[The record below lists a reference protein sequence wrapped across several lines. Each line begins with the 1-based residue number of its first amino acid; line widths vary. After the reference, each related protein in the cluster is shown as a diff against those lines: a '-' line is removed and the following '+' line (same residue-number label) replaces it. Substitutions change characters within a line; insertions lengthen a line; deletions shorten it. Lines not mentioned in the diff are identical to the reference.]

1 MGRTGGFA
9 THLQDAAALESWPT
23 ARHPRRCVAAGDA
36 GGAPRWVQTSLP
48 GLLRALDLRPVGPQ
62 RFEMTAA
69 EPQWPAF
76 PAAQLAAAAVVAA
89 ERCFPGCSVS
99 HLSCA
104 YGQPARARL
113 PLTIAMTE
121 VRADPR
127 CVTARLEFAQGGIGY
142 GEAAVVLQPD
152 TARARAAHPVRTG
165 QATPSPDLPAAV
177 TGLHPPLAW
186 LAPWELR
193 AVPVPANPGISRP
206 GSACIWS
213 RLSGHSSEELDGTAG
228 RALLAYLS
236 ELLPLAAAAA
246 PSPDRRQGGRSSN
259 VLSHAITYNAPFN
272 LRDWLMATVDSYGA
286 EEGYVHAR
294 ATFRTPQ
301 GAVAAVVS
309 QAAAV
314 RGDYSAVPG
323 RKRAEQSI
331 A

>member
-1 MGRTGGFA
+1 MA
-9 THLQDAAALESWPT
+9 QHS
-23 ARHPRRCVAAGDA
+23 RRW
-36 GGAPRWVQTSLP
+36 APTSLVS
-48 GLLRALDLRPVGPQ
+48 LLRALDLRPVGPQ

-69 EPQWPAF
+69 ERQWPAF

-104 YGQPARARL
+104 YGQPAGARV

-121 VRADPR
+121 VRADTR
-127 CVTARLEFAQGGIGY
+127 CVTARLEFDQGGIGH

-152 TARARAAHPVRTG
+152 TAGARAVPPVPAG
-165 QATPSPDLPAAV
+165 QAAPSPDLSADDV

-193 AVPVPANPGISRP
+193 MAPVSAGPRISRP

-213 RLSGHSSEELDGTAG
+213 RLSGRGSEELDGTAG

-246 PSPDRRQGGRSSN
+246 PSVNRGQGGRSSN
-259 VLSHAITYNAPFN
+259 VLSHAITYDASFN

-286 EEGYVHAR
+286 DQGYVHAR
-294 ATFRTPQ
+294 ATFRTHQ

-314 RGDYSAVPG
+314 RGGYSAMPG
-323 RKRAEQSI
+323 RGRAEQGI